1 MTRQGFIPL
10 IAHVERYA
18 FVRENPNLLCDW
30 IEAGV
35 CTQMNASGLLA
46 RTKQRRLLVRMIRHG
61 MIHTLATD
69 VHSPARRPPRLR
81 QALDLVRRTCGEE
94 TVGRL
99 LDSADALFQGAVPDV
114 PEPRLMRCILG
125 KWM

>member
-1 MTRQGFIPL
+1 M
-10 IAHVERYA
+10 
-18 FVRENPNLLCDW
+18 RENPNLLCDW

-46 RTKQRRLLVRMIRHG
+46 RTKQQRLLVRMIRHG
-61 MIHTLATD
+61 MIHTLTTD

-94 TVGRL
+94 TAIRL
-99 LDSADALFQGAVPDV
+99 SNSADALFQGAVPDA
-114 PEPRLMRCILG
+114 PNPAPCAAFWENGCKTEARSPQGPGSFMKR
-125 KWM
+125 